1 VFDGYVSS
9 RARGLKVLGKYLL
22 ATVICRSAGLCHTY
36 FQPHQQRLPFHKRRS
51 AMAGEMRFPIPLSS
65 STSDNERCIPSG
77 TEASQRHNV
86 NMFALKQANAENLL
100 TTVTVF
106 LHYCPPLL
114 AIVSSLGGPSFLA
127 ERVASRS
134 RLPVNR
140 TNERLS
146 IAIARRSTSSS
157 GGNSLLG
164 WIFARSNRSMA
175 LSIAKPWS
183 VLALSAP

>member
-1 VFDGYVSS
+1 MQAAVCADYKVQVLSTVTPRSCHDSTVFMSS
-9 RARGLKVLGKYLL
+9 GLAALL
-22 ATVICRSAGLCHTY
+22 AAAEGLPWGYLAAGDDAY
-36 FQPHQQRLPFHKRRS
+36 NAGSRLQSF
-51 AMAGEMRFPIPLSS
+51 
-65 STSDNERCIPSG
+65 ST
-77 TEASQRHNV
+77 T
-86 NMFALKQANAENLL
+86 F
-100 TTVTVF
+100 
-106 LHYCPPLL
+106 PPLL
-114 AIVSSLGGPSFLA
+114 EIVSSLEGPSFLS

-146 IAIARRSTSSS
+146 IAMARRSTSSS

-164 WIFARSNRSMA
+164 WIFARSNPSMA